1 MELQQAECRARAQ
14 VEHLKVALDEHS
26 LELRVKAANEAEAV
40 CQQRLTAA
48 EAEIAELRQRLDAL
62 DRFETWQTWDHK
74 LANNLTVSYWGVVSF
89 TFEYVGLFIM
99 ERSLEGMGISQF
111 AWEKR
116 QICFWGWGFVAQK
129 LQEPEQ

>member
-1 MELQQAECRARAQ
+1 VNLLDYICRDVMELQQAECRARAQ

-62 DRFETWQTWDHK
+62 DRVDMELRESLKAKSEEGDAFIAEIE
-74 LANNLTVSYWGVVSF
+74 VSYHPSF
-89 TFEYVGLFIM
+89 PP
-99 ERSLEGMGISQF
+99 SL
-111 AWEKR
+111 
-116 QICFWGWGFVAQK
+116 
-129 LQEPEQ
+129 